1 MTILLQT
8 DWSLLVAALIPILRI
23 LYLYFKGLPVRTL
36 LELCIE
42 FLIHINLWFYQT
54 SLPSTFRVIGG
65 WDDLLRLFG
74 LYAMTLLPQLL
85 YGSFL
90 CFLGTELDQAISA
103 ACRSIHIQIQREFT
117 FFRADLKA

>member
-90 CFLGTELDQAISA
+90 CSLGLSLIEPFQP
-103 ACRSIHIQIQREFT
+103 HIGPFT
-117 FFRADLKA
+117 FKFRGSSRSFELT